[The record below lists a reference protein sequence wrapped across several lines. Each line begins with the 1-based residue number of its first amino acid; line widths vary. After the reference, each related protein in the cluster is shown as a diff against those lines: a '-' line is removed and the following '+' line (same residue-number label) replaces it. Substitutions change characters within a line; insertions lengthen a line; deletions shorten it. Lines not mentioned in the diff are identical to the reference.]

1 MENNY
6 CASLILDNKKN
17 VIYFYGSKYECE
29 EFLISHGYNIKG
41 KTEAKKIIQT
51 KVNVATIL
59 SAKITQID
67 FVDEPFAYIEAD
79 NGN

>member
-41 KTEAKKIIQT
+41 KI
-51 KVNVATIL
+51 N
-59 SAKITQID
+59 S
-67 FVDEPFAYIEAD
+67 
-79 NGN
+79 